1 MTLRARIDRE
11 AAAVREWLA
20 SESPIVVVLGI
31 VAVCL
36 ILFGAIGMEIKLG
49 GMR

>member
-1 MTLRARIDRE
+1 MTFRARIDHE

-20 SESPIVVVLGI
+20 QEPPIVVICAVIG
-31 VAVCL
+31 VCL
-36 ILFGAIGMEIKLG
+36 VLIGAIGMEIKLG